1 MKAVYIMK
9 AFKFYLL
16 LFLLLRIVPE
26 AIASPSVTIAPASD
40 SVYVVQGNDFS
51 GVSGVDA
58 TIRYD
63 ATALASPNVVQG
75 GLVSGAIMA
84 VNASTP
90 GMVRLALVRV
100 TAMNGSGPIAM
111 VTFTRLKSTGTDIQ
125 SLNTIALV
133 GGRNTTIPSQIVNSA
148 KTEDTPATA
157 SAEQQTGQPA
167 AGPSPPPAPAE
178 PGKTSAAS
186 TGVIGLVAVAP
197 STPSTVASAETTGSI
212 PSTGQAV
219 QDVLPPSND
228 KAAPAE
234 TVKEP
239 SREAVVAKAVEPE
252 RKTVMMY
259 QSVLERFKEFKGEK
273 TPAALIALFATQGKG
288 VQQDPPIVLSD
299 GKSTV
304 KVVLEL
310 NSKGENNNFLL
321 DGVSLVS
328 LKNKE
333 KDEWIVELLPDAGTC
348 DATISVPL
356 NSQWYV
362 IPLTVAAPMNAVAG
376 LPAGKLTE
384 EDFNLYLK
392 QKSTANAPRFDLNK
406 DGRHDYKDDYIFTA
420 NYLVQRDNHAKERMQ
435 IQK

>member
-1 MKAVYIMK
+1 MKARKV
-9 AFKFYLL
+9 YLL
-16 LFLLLRIVPE
+16 LFLFCWIVPE

-63 ATALASPNVVQG
+63 TSALANPNVVQG

-84 VNASTP
+84 VNAATP
-90 GMVRLALVRV
+90 GMVRLALVRI
-100 TAMNGSGPIAM
+100 AEMNGSGPIAT
-111 VTFTRLKSTGTDIQ
+111 VTFTRLKSTGADIQ
-125 SLNTIALV
+125 FLYTTALI

-148 KTEDTPATA
+148 KTEDTQAPA
-157 SAEQQTGQPA
+157 SVEQQTTQPVA
-167 AGPSPPPAPAE
+167 ETSPSQAPAGT
-178 PGKTSAAS
+178 GKTAAVSA
-186 TGVIGLVAVAP
+186 GVIGLVAAA
-197 STPSTVASAETTGSI
+197 PSTVAPAGTPGSI
-212 PSTGQAV
+212 PSAGQAV
-219 QDVLPPSND
+219 QDLQPPSSD
-228 KAAPAE
+228 KAPTAE

-273 TPAALIALFATQGKG
+273 TPDALIALFATQGKG
-288 VQQDPPIVLSD
+288 VQQDPPVVLSD

-304 KVVLEL
+304 KVVLDL

-348 DATISVPL
+348 EATISVPR
-356 NSQWYV
+356 NNQWYV
-362 IPLTVAAPMNAVAG
+362 IPLTVAAPMNAAAG

-384 EDFNLYLK
+384 ADFNLYLK
-392 QKSTANAPRFDLNK
+392 GKGTTNVPRFDLNK
-406 DGRHDYKDDYIFTA
+406 DGLHDYRDDYIFTA
-420 NYLVQRDNHAKERMQ
+420 NYLVQRNSAPKQ
-435 IQK
+435 GTKSQK